1 MTDTPSHPHESVF
14 DTLQSELSGLWQRLW
29 HGGIHTGP
37 FDGQDFA
44 PAVEIREYRDRYVLL
59 AELPGVNR
67 AALEVSANATTVTL
81 AGQKDKPPLE
91 SSAETTDSRVIRSER
106 RYGRFRREIIMPG
119 AILPETVRA
128 RLCDGVLEVT
138 AAKAPHS
145 LPISIQIQNSHS

>member
-1 MTDTPSHPHESVF
+1 MTDVPDRSRESVF

-37 FDGQDFA
+37 FDGQDLA
-44 PAVEIREYRDRYVLL
+44 PPVEVREYAERYVLL

-81 AGQKDKPPLE
+81 TGQKAVPVLE
-91 SSAETTDSRVIRSER
+91 ASAESPDSRVIRSER
-106 RYGRFRREIIMPG
+106 RYGRFRREIMMPG

-145 LPISIQIQNSHS
+145 MPISIQINTPHP